1 MATRLTGTITGFPSC
16 CGADIIHGLG
26 VEETPS
32 NPRPNALPLR
42 LAVTN
47 PSQTESASALERE
60 GFKKVLTWTGG
71 HGTEL
76 TLWARGETMKKVILP
91 KKSSGAT
98 SRSTKATRNV
108 SRR

>member
-1 MATRLTGTITGFPSC
+1 MPKVLHGTITEFPSC
-16 CGADIIHGLG
+16 CGADIIHGLF
-26 VEETPS
+26 VEETQTA
-32 NPRPNALPLR
+32 PRQNNLPLR

-47 PSQTESASALERE
+47 PSQTDAASALERE

-76 TLWARGETMKKVILP
+76 SLWARGETMRKVILP